1 MHGPSFGGTLRA
13 AVFFAALVA
22 GFRAVLRAGSDC
34 FGFRPADF
42 FGPPRAWSI
51 LPCDACIRSTT
62 VAWATGNCRC
72 PHHACAHARIR
83 NEAGG

>member
-1 MHGPSFGGTLRA
+1 
-13 AVFFAALVA
+13 
-22 GFRAVLRAGSDC
+22 
-34 FGFRPADF
+34 
-42 FGPPRAWSI
+42 
-51 LPCDACIRSTT
+51 